1 MTPQRFSLRTSLRAQ
16 LALWQA
22 GILALTLVI
31 ISSLTLVVLRTVLQN
46 REDAGLTQYARTTA
60 VGIQDILRQYQVA
73 HASSVLEQDSNKHQT
88 YLTFINNGD
97 LQTIGRYVQVIDTTN
112 HVVAYSDAL
121 RTNQL
126 PPSNSALGQGLAGA
140 TTIRTESS
148 FGTHPVR
155 IVTTP
160 VLVNNRI
167 PYLVQVGASVEGV
180 EEALARATQILL
192 IVAPFVFLIG
202 LFGGWT
208 LVGRALKPVDEMT
221 KAALSIESKRL
232 DMRLSPVETDNE
244 IGRLAAALN
253 TMIARLDRS
262 FRQIERFSADASH
275 ELKTPLTSIRGEA
288 EVALM
293 SDQSTEEREQTLR
306 SIIEETERLTNIV
319 NNLLV
324 LARADANQIQIQ
336 RGPISLHEV
345 AMAAFESME
354 PIARR
359 KGVTLDIVE
368 MDDVCVLGD
377 ALWLQQL
384 AANLLQNAV
393 KYTPERGSVFLGLK
407 EIGDRAALTVRDT
420 GPGIGKDHL
429 PHLFD
434 RFYRVDT
441 GRSRDQGG
449 TGLGLNISQ
458 WIVQTHNGTIEVQS
472 ELGEGSCFTVWLPLA
487 GNEPPVAA
495 SRHNAG

>member
-1 MTPQRFSLRTSLRAQ
+1 MKRERFSFRNSLRAQ

-22 GILALTLVI
+22 GILALTLLI

-46 REDAGLTQYARTTA
+46 REDTDLTRYATTTA
-60 VGIQDILRQYQVA
+60 RGIEDILHQYQVA
-73 HASSVLEQDSNKHQT
+73 HHGADLSTDPAKQQT

-97 LQTIGRYVQVIDTTN
+97 PLSIGRYVQVIDPTN

-126 PPSNSALGQGLAGA
+126 PPGYDALKQGLAGL
-140 TTIRTESS
+140 TTIRTENT
-148 FGTHPVR
+148 FGSHPVR

-160 VLVNNRI
+160 VRI
-167 PYLVQVGASVEGV
+167 DGHIPFLVQVGASVEGV

-192 IVAPFVFLIG
+192 IVAPFVFFIG
-202 LFGGWT
+202 LVGGWN

-221 KAALSIESKRL
+221 RAALTIESKRL
-232 DMRLSPVETDNE
+232 DTRLTPVETDNE
-244 IGRLAAALN
+244 IGRLASALN

-262 FRQIERFSADASH
+262 FKQIERFSADASH

-293 SDQSTEEREQTLR
+293 SRQTPEERERTLR

-336 RGPISLHEV
+336 REPTALHEV
-345 AMAAFESME
+345 AMAAFESVEM
-354 PIARR
+354 IARK
-359 KGVTLDIVE
+359 KGVSLDISE
-368 MDDVCVLGD
+368 MESVTVLGD
-377 ALWLQQL
+377 SLWLQQL

-393 KYTPERGSVFLGLK
+393 KYTPEGGT
-407 EIGDRAALTVRDT
+407 AALSLTQIDGCAQLSVTDT
-420 GPGIGKDHL
+420 GPGIASDHL

-434 RFYRVDT
+434 RFYRVDS

-458 WIVQTHNGTIEVQS
+458 WIVQTHNGRIEVRS
-472 ELGEGSCFTVWLPLA
+472 ELGKGSCFTVYLPA
-487 GNEPPVAA
+487 EPDVDYSSAA
-495 SRHNAG
+495 DGQ